1 MKHISEYLA
10 ESLKEM
16 FEERAAI
23 REFCGKQPRK
33 DAEEEARVEVEKMV
47 ARKVDNE
54 QETDAGRG
62 SKQRLSLHQ

>member
-47 ARKVDNE
+47 ARKVD
-54 QETDAGRG
+54 Q
-62 SKQRLSLHQ
+62 